1 MNLKLTG
8 KKENFDKFLVKVD
21 ELGYAIDDLLP
32 SNWMLNLKES
42 SRLLSDI
49 LSDNHLKVKQ
59 ETKTTSDNLAI
70 QIKTILEDSDL
81 QVSTSSV
88 TMLDSNDQV
97 EYILNWWQW
106 RINCQLALISGI
118 SSMYESIEN

>member
-1 MNLKLTG
+1 MELTG
-8 KKENFDKFLVKVD
+8 KKENFEKFIFKVD

-118 SSMYESIEN
+118 SSIYESIEN

>member
-1 MNLKLTG
+1 MKLTG
-8 KKENFDKFLVKVD
+8 KKENFNKFLAKVD

>member
-1 MNLKLTG
+1 M
-8 KKENFDKFLVKVD
+8 FKVD
-21 ELGYAIDDLLP
+21 ELGYAIDDLVP

-49 LSDNHLKVKQ
+49 LSDNHFKVKQ